1 LARQSG
7 HFEHPAKPLD
17 ELSFVMLLNRK
28 KEGGFPVSFFF
39 PARHPDHVG
48 QGHFPPGGFFSS
60 VMGGCDMDK
69 YQKQALQV
77 AKEVVIKFIEVG
89 RISPNNFGQN
99 FDVIF
104 KDIMRTITGETA
116 GDGSREAEL
125 IEETAGV
132 DKEAETE
139 QGE

>member
-1 LARQSG
+1 
-7 HFEHPAKPLD
+7 
-17 ELSFVMLLNRK
+17 
-28 KEGGFPVSFFF
+28 
-39 PARHPDHVG
+39 
-48 QGHFPPGGFFSS
+48 
-60 VMGGCDMDK
+60 MDK

-104 KDIMRTITGETA
+104 KDIMRTITGQTA

-125 IEETAGV
+125 IEEN
-132 DKEAETE
+132 DEMDSDDNRE